1 MFQKRALVRYSDDQ
15 SLIARHRHTIDRKGD
30 FYATAPLALPR
41 LAHGAARVRT
51 RGCYIASRDGTRAV
65 PRKADAHDV
74 KRKIANTLKLTPQAF
89 HRVAKFS
96 VMLTDDYMPDP
107 TDWSLQF

>member
-1 MFQKRALVRYSDDQ
+1 
-15 SLIARHRHTIDRKGD
+15 
-30 FYATAPLALPR
+30 
-41 LAHGAARVRT
+41 
-51 RGCYIASRDGTRAV
+51 V

-74 KRKIANTLKLTPQAF
+74 KRKIENTLKLTPQAV